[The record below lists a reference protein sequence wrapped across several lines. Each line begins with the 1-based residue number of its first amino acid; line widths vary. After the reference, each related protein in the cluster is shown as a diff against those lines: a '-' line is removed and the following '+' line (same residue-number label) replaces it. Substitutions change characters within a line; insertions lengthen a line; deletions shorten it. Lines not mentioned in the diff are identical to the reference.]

1 MNQIVRAACPG
12 CHRPLSI
19 PANWTGHSVRCK
31 HCGTGMHVRRRDAV
45 PMATAA
51 DAGPVPTWEPLP
63 EYTPPITGPAPAT
76 NGQAK
81 SYVSAYDTR
90 DRYTGQ
96 GTYRPR
102 SKGLPTKAL
111 AVGLTFLVLVGG
123 GLVVAAIKPDLFK
136 SKPTTTVVSNDDP
149 KGGTPAPGE
158 SPAAAAGFP
167 RRLLAIS
174 IHSYLYANPI
184 HNGATKGFAEEEINR
199 TGTDAAVRRLA
210 QSWRVPKD
218 QIYHLTDAPL
228 VVDRKAADLRPGK
241 AEPGKKEAVRPEA
254 MPNPADQ
261 KAKVLPLKS
270 VIEGTVQKFV
280 ETSRTQDRVV
290 LVFCG
295 HLVEKG
301 GAAYLVPLEGD
312 LDELESLIPLKWVYE
327 QVAACPAQEKIVLFD
342 VCRFHPERGVT
353 RPHNGPM
360 SETLEK
366 ALHDSP
372 DGVTVL
378 TSCSK
383 GEQALELDYLS
394 AEMNEIAPGKKGTR
408 VDMYGSFFLN
418 MLRVAE
424 AAGMFAPEKK
434 LPEPGD
440 EIPVERLGKWM
451 ADKLAE
457 IVFNKYGQD
466 RKQTVKITVKRRG
479 EAVAFNAEEPMPAR
493 FAFPTPPPSAD
504 PRAVMQIVREIDV
517 PPVKAFREDAP
528 PAAISDILPFKE
540 EVLQPYLAGEL
551 AAGAKPN
558 AFQEAVLAAVEG
570 MRAVG
575 VGGGKDLPEEFGGQE
590 SDKEKADFKRIQEV
604 PAKVEFLLGDLRD
617 ALQEVGAMKDKQP
630 KRWQAHYEYVLAQ
643 LKLRMCYA
651 NQYNLALAN
660 VRGGKFPDL
669 KPGENGY
676 RLTAETA
683 LDKLTPSE
691 YKEMFADAKKALNAI
706 IKEHPNTPWA
716 LLAKGD
722 RTLSIGLKLTGA
734 TRASA
739 SR

>member
-12 CHRPLSI
+12 CHRRLSI
-19 PANWTGHSVRCK
+19 PANWTDHSVRCK

-45 PMATAA
+45 PMAMAA
-51 DAGPVPTWEPLP
+51 DGPAPSWEPLP
-63 EYTPPITGPAPAT
+63 DDTPPMPSPAPAT
-76 NGQAK
+76 NGQVK
-81 SYVSAYDTR
+81 TYVSAYDTR

-96 GTYRPR
+96 GTYRRR
-102 SKGLPTKAL
+102 SRGLPTKAIAL
-111 AVGLTFLVLVGG
+111 GLTFLVLVGG

-136 SKPTTTVVSNDDP
+136 SKPTTTVANNDES
-149 KGGTPAPGE
+149 KGGTATPGE
-158 SPAAAAGFP
+158 APATAGGFP

-184 HNGATKGFAEEEINR
+184 HNGASGFAEDEGNR

-210 QSWRVPKD
+210 QGWRVPKD
-218 QIYHLTDAPL
+218 QFYHLTDAPL
-228 VVDRKAADLRPGK
+228 VAERKGAEPRPGK
-241 AEPGKKEAVRPEA
+241 GEAGKKEAVRPEFV
-254 MPNPADQ
+254 PNPAEQ
-261 KAKVLPLKS
+261 KKVLPLKT

-280 ETSRTQDRVV
+280 ETSRAQDRVAF
-290 LVFCG
+290 LFCG
-295 HLVEKG
+295 HVVEKN

-312 LDELESLIPLKWVYE
+312 LDELESLIPLKWLYE
-327 QVAACPAQEKIVLFD
+327 QIGACQAQEKIVLFD
-342 VCRFHPERGVT
+342 VCRFHPERGVS

-360 SETLEK
+360 SEALEK

-383 GEQALELDYLS
+383 NEQAIELDYAALELNQL
-394 AEMNEIAPGKKGTR
+394 APGKPGGKI
-408 VDMYGSFFLN
+408 VVHGSFFLSTI
-418 MLRVAE
+418 RVAE
-424 AAGMFAPEKK
+424 AAGALALDKK

-440 EIPVERLGKWM
+440 DIPVERFGTWMTEKLGE
-451 ADKLAE
+451 A
-457 IVFNKYGQD
+457 VFNKYGQD
-466 RKQTVKITVKRRG
+466 RKQTVKVTVKRRG
-479 EAVAFNAEEPMPAR
+479 DAVAFNAEEPMPAR

-540 EVLQPYLAGEL
+540 ETLQPYLAGEL

-575 VGGGKDLPEEFGGQE
+575 VGSGKDLPEEFGGQE

-691 YKEMFADAKKALNAI
+691 YKEMFAEAKKALNAI

-722 RTLSIGLKLTGA
+722 RTLSIGLKLTGT
-734 TRASA
+734 TRAG
-739 SR
+739 R

>member
-1 MNQIVRAACPG
+1 MNHIVRAACPG

-19 PANWTGHSVRCK
+19 PANWTDYPVRCK
-31 HCGTGMHVRRRDAV
+31 HCGTRMHVRRRDAV
-45 PMATAA
+45 PMAMAA

-63 EYTPPITGPAPAT
+63 EYTPPAPAPAPTT
-76 NGQAK
+76 NGQTK
-81 SYVSAYDTR
+81 NYVSAFDTR

-96 GTYRPR
+96 GTYRRR

-136 SKPTTTVVSNDDP
+136 SKPTTPVANDNES
-149 KGGTPAPGE
+149 KGGTSTPGE
-158 SPAAAAGFP
+158 APATAGGFP

-184 HNGATKGFAEEEINR
+184 HNGATRGYGEEEINR

-210 QSWRVPKD
+210 QNWRVPKD
-218 QIYHLTDAPL
+218 QLYHLTDAPL
-228 VVDRKAADLRPGK
+228 VVERKAADLRPGK
-241 AEPGKKEAVRPEA
+241 GEPGKKEAVRPEV
-254 MPNPADQ
+254 MPNPAD
-261 KAKVLPLKS
+261 KKVLPLKS

-280 ETSRTQDRVV
+280 ETSRAQDRVV
-290 LVFCG
+290 FVFCG
-295 HLVEKG
+295 HVVEKG

-312 LDELESLIPLKWVYE
+312 LDELESLIPLKWLYE
-327 QVAACPAQEKIVLFD
+327 QIGACPAQEKIVLFD

-360 SETLEK
+360 SEALEK

-372 DGVTVL
+372 DGVTVM

-408 VDMYGSFFLN
+408 VDMFGSFFLN

-424 AAGMFAPEKK
+424 AAGVFSPEKK

-440 EIPVERLGKWM
+440 EISIDRFGQWMTDRLG
-451 ADKLAE
+451 E
-457 IVFNKYGQD
+457 VVFNKYGQE
-466 RKQTVKITVKRRG
+466 RKQTVKLTLKRP
-479 EAVAFNAEEPMPAR
+479 ENAVAFNAEEAMPAR
-493 FAFPTPPPSAD
+493 FAFPAPPPSAD
-504 PRAVMQIVREIDV
+504 PRAVLQIVREVDV
-517 PPVKAFREDAP
+517 PPVKSFREDAP
-528 PAAISDILPFKE
+528 PAAISDVLPFSE
-540 EVLQPYLAGEL
+540 ETLKPYLDGEL
-551 AAGAKPN
+551 AAGVKPN

-575 VGGGKDLPEEFGGQE
+575 IGSGKDLPEEFGGQE
-590 SDKEKADFKRIQEV
+590 SDKEKADFKRVQEI

-617 ALQEVGAMKDKQP
+617 ALQEVGAMRDKQP
-630 KRWQAHYEYVLAQ
+630 KRWQAHYDYVLAQ

-691 YKEMFADAKKALNAI
+691 YKDMFNEAKKALNAI

-722 RTLSIGLKLTGA
+722 RTLSIGLKLTGT

-739 SR
+739 TR